1 MTADA
6 GIIVLMT
13 VIAVTGTSGTADA
26 EMIQGIQD
34 RSPDQSPDLLFLIP
48 DRTVAAK
55 SPETTTDAT
64 VQINIYHN

>member
-1 MTADA
+1 MTAAA

-13 VIAVTGTSGTADA
+13 VTAVTGTSATADV
-26 EMIQGIQD
+26 ETIQD
-34 RSPDQSPDLLFLIP
+34 RSPDQSPDLLFPIP

-64 VQINIYHN
+64 VQINIYHNW